1 MATDGRMAMPTEP
14 LSPDALLTLVQWLSP
29 AYPTG
34 AFSYSQG
41 LEWAVHS
48 GDIDNAATLESWL
61 SAVLEFGA
69 GRNDAILLVCA
80 YAADGSEALHGLNE
94 LSRALSPSC
103 ERLLETTQQGAAFA
117 ATARATTGLDIPDLT
132 LPVAIG
138 CAAQKMGLP
147 LAATVQVFLHAM
159 MSNLVSAAVRLIPLG
174 QTDGQTCLTR
184 LAPLC
189 IQTAEAA
196 LVSGPDDL
204 GSATF
209 AADIASMKHETQHVR
224 LFRS

>member
-1 MATDGRMAMPTEP
+1 MATGGPMATPTDP
-14 LSPDALLTLVQWLSP
+14 LSPDALLTLAQWLSP

-41 LEWAVHS
+41 LEWAVEN
-48 GDIDNAATLESWL
+48 GDIADAATLETWL
-61 SAVLEFGA
+61 SAILQFGA
-69 GRNDAILLVCA
+69 GRNDAIFVGCA
-80 YAADGSEALHGLNE
+80 YGAATPVALQEIDE
-94 LSRALSPSC
+94 LACAMVPSS

-117 ATARATTGLDIPDLT
+117 ATVRATTSLEVPDLS

-147 LAATVQVFLHAM
+147 LGATIQMYLHAM
-159 MSNLVSAAVRLIPLG
+159 VSNLVSAAVRLVPLG
-174 QTDGQTCLTR
+174 QTEGQVCLTR
-184 LAPLC
+184 LSPLC
-189 IQTAEAA
+189 IQVADNA
-196 LVSGPDDL
+196 LTSGIEDL
-204 GSATF
+204 GSSTF

>member
-1 MATDGRMAMPTEP
+1 MATPTDP
-14 LSPDALLTLVQWLSP
+14 LSPDALLTLAQWLSP

-41 LEWAVHS
+41 LEWAVEN
-48 GDIDNAATLESWL
+48 GDIADAATLETWL
-61 SAVLEFGA
+61 SAILQFGA
-69 GRNDAILLVCA
+69 GRNDAIFVGCA
-80 YAADGSEALHGLNE
+80 YGAATPVALQEIDE
-94 LSRALSPSC
+94 LACAMVPSS

-117 ATARATTGLDIPDLT
+117 ATVRATTSLEVPDLS

-147 LAATVQVFLHAM
+147 LGATIQMYLHAM
-159 MSNLVSAAVRLIPLG
+159 VSNLVSAAVRLVPLG
-174 QTDGQTCLTR
+174 QTEGQVCLTR
-184 LAPLC
+184 LSPLC
-189 IQTAEAA
+189 IQVADNA
-196 LVSGPDDL
+196 LTSGIEDL
-204 GSATF
+204 GSSTF

>member
-1 MATDGRMAMPTEP
+1 MGTGGHMATPTEP
-14 LSPDALLTLVQWLSP
+14 LSPDALLTLAQWLSP

-41 LEWAVHS
+41 LEWAVQN
-48 GDIDNAATLESWL
+48 GDVTDAASLENWL
-61 SAVLEFGA
+61 SAILEFGA
-69 GRNDAILLVCA
+69 GRNDAIFVNCA
-80 YAADGSEALHGLNE
+80 YAADDLADLRELDELACALV
-94 LSRALSPSC
+94 PSS

-117 ATARATTGLDIPDLT
+117 ATARATTGLDIPALS

-138 CAAQKMGLP
+138 CAARRMGLP
-147 LAATVQVFLHAM
+147 LPATVQMFLHAM
-159 MSNLVSAAVRLIPLG
+159 VSNLVSAAVRLVPLG
-174 QTDGQTCLTR
+174 QTEGQVCLTR

-189 IQTAEAA
+189 IQVAENT
-196 LVSGPDDL
+196 LKSGIDDL
-204 GSATF
+204 GSSTF